1 MKYNIGAKINELR
14 KTGNLTLQRVAKETG
29 FSPALISQIENN
41 NITPRIATLSK
52 LAGFFDVKIGYF
64 FDDEYDRR
72 YEVARVEDRRVV
84 NRATSCTDKRCGYT
98 YKTLSGHNFNKRMEA
113 FLVTVTKSKKDEVMH
128 GHAGEK
134 FLMILSGTAEMLL
147 NNERI
152 KLNTGDALHFDA
164 IMRHRLLSCDGE
176 EVQALVIVTS

>member
-1 MKYNIGAKINELR
+1 MKYNIGAKTKELR
-14 KTGNLTLQRVAKETG
+14 KSGNLTLQRVAEETG

-52 LAGFFDVKIGYF
+52 LASFFDVKIGYF

-72 YEVARVEDRRVV
+72 YEVVRVEDRRVV
-84 NRATSCTDKRCGYT
+84 SRATSCTDKRCSYT
-98 YKTLSGHNFNKRMEA
+98 YKTLSGHKFNKRMEA
-113 FLVTVTKSKKDEVMH
+113 FLVTVTKSKNDAEMH
-128 GHAGEK
+128 DHAGEE

-152 KLNTGDALHFDA
+152 KLNTGDAVYFDSK
-164 IMRHRLLSCDGE
+164 MRHRLLSCDGE
-176 EVQALVIVTS
+176 EVRALAIVTS